1 MANLFGL
8 LFLIF
13 FIVTFVLLIKP
24 SLTAR
29 GGKAPL
35 PRLKIFVYGILASF
49 ASLVMVGFTVPKV
62 DPKKLDVE
70 QFSDDKV
77 KVSQDNDGKIVV
89 APVETE
95 QTNDLQKKSETSL
108 GMTPEQFRKQ
118 FNEKLKALKID
129 TIRPVAEFDVS
140 KGQFKDSFQVMFSD
154 AISLTGTVNKDGA
167 LHELTYIVG
176 GTQDY
181 ERAMMDLLIL
191 TGISSQIISPD
202 EPKIN
207 TVVIDLINK
216 SLKGIEKENNVHSE
230 IVGNTKYYALASKAT
245 GLWFGIAPKEDE

>member
-8 LFLIF
+8 LFIIL

-29 GGKAPL
+29 GNKAAL
-35 PRLKIFVYGILASF
+35 PRLKIFVYGMLASF
-49 ASLVMVGFTVPKV
+49 ASLVMVGLTSPKV
-62 DPKKLDVE
+62 DPKKLNVE
-70 QFSDDKV
+70 QYSDDQV
-77 KVSQDNDGKIVV
+77 KVTQEDGKIVV

-95 QTNDLQKKSETSL
+95 QKNNLQKKSETSL

-129 TIRPVAEFDVS
+129 SIRPVAEFDVS

-154 AISLTGTVNKDGA
+154 AVSLTGTVNKDGS

-176 GTQDY
+176 GTQDS

-230 IVGNTKYYALASKAT
+230 IIGNIKYYALASKAT
-245 GLWFGIAPKEDE
+245 GLWFGIAPKEDEL